1 MIISIDTDKK
11 IDKIKSA
18 NRDTAEEAL
27 NNILNQFVLRL
38 FKQTVG
44 IEVEPI
50 AVKDLKKQV
59 IELLDRIE
67 NPPSLKVKI

>member
-11 IDKIKSA
+11 IDKIKSV

>member
-1 MIISIDTDKK
+1 MIISIDTDEK
-11 IDKIKSA
+11 IDKIKCA